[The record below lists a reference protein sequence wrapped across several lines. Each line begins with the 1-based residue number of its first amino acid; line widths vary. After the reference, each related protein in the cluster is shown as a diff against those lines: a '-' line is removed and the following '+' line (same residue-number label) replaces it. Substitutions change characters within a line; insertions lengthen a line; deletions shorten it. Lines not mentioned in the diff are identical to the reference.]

1 MTDLNKDLQKSLEEI
16 DAMADEILAKSENT
30 ENQEVQ
36 EDIEKGITD
45 ENVVDEGAQKEG
57 NVEKAVK
64 PEDVA
69 ESYED
74 DEGKDNNDDEDDD
87 EDDDDKEDVEDKG
100 DDNQEDEKD
109 DKEEITQKSFT
120 DFVAESDELSK
131 GIEVSDFL
139 AEFTRIHGA
148 ITDALREDVN
158 KSLQTST
165 HTANILAKSFNAIM
179 KSQNE
184 LAKSIEELRE
194 RLETVERQPVGRKAQ
209 VSIMEKSFN
218 HSAGL
223 DEGSKELS
231 KAEKLNRL
239 SDMAINGQNGVTIN
253 DVIQFESTGALR
265 PELEH
270 LFNQNN

>member
-16 DAMADEILAKSENT
+16 DAMADEILAKFEDT

-36 EDIEKGITD
+36 EYIEKGITD
-45 ENVVDEGAQKEG
+45 KNVVDGGAQKG
-57 NVEKAVK
+57 DNVEKAVK
-64 PEDVA
+64 PEDVT
-69 ESYED
+69 EPNED
-74 DEGKDNNDDEDDD
+74 DEGKDNNDDEDD
-87 EDDDDKEDVEDKG
+87 ENKEDVEDKG

-223 DEGSKELS
+223 DEGRKELS

-253 DVIQFESTGALR
+253 DVVQFESTGVLR

-270 LFNQNN
+270 LFVSREHS